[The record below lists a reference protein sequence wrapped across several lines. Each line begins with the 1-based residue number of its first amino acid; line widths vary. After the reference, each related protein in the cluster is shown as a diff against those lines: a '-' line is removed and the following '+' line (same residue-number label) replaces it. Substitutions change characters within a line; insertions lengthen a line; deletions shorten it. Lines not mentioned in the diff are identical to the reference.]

1 MKRAALIF
9 LLALTLC
16 LPACGGQE
24 AGAEQRTAEAA
35 VNADTAGLK
44 LSQTS
49 TVSKEKYLG
58 EADFADF
65 LSRAE
70 KGFVIPGLGEGLIPQ
85 GMAYSEQSGL
95 IYISGYYSADL
106 PSVIAAVDAGSY
118 ELCAEYFLYNEDGSP
133 FSGHVGGLAA
143 VGDRLYVSAAL
154 GNNGSYSIAA
164 LPIDE
169 LTGRGSFELTVS
181 ARLAVPVS
189 PSFLNCSG
197 GYLWLGNFYHPSAGY
212 ELPPLIGETTEGFGC
227 YILGYDASRD
237 LADEGGDQLVP
248 DLIIAAPDRIQG
260 VCYAEGRLL
269 LSQSYGR
276 RNNAALYEY
285 ALDLSSPPDCSLS
298 LAGRELPVYILR
310 DSRLLSAVTAMPM
323 TEAVCTVPT
332 GGTLVLFESGA
343 LHYSDGKFRT
353 DCVWFLDG

>member
-1 MKRAALIF
+1 MKKLSI
-9 LLALTLC
+9 LLTLALLLC
-16 LPACGGQE
+16 LCACGGTDE
-24 AGAEQRTAEAA
+24 GAEQRAAEAA
-35 VNADTAGLK
+35 VNADVSGLK

-49 TVSKEKYLG
+49 TVSKEKYLA
-58 EADFADF
+58 EADFEDF

-70 KGFVIPGLGEGLIPQ
+70 KGFLIPGLNEGLIPQ
-85 GMAYSEQSGL
+85 GMAYSEYSGL

-106 PSVIAAVDAGSY
+106 PSVITAVDAESY
-118 ELCAEYFLYNEDGSP
+118 ELCAEYFLYHEDGSA
-133 FSGHVGGLAA
+133 FTGHVGGLAA

-154 GNNGSYSIAA
+154 DNDGSYSIAA

-169 LTGRGSFELTVS
+169 LMGRGSFDVTVS
-181 ARLAVPVS
+181 SRLAVPVS

-197 GYLWLGNFYHPSAGY
+197 GYLWLGNFYHPSADYG
-212 ELPPLIGETTEGFGC
+212 LPPLIGDTTEGFGC
-227 YILGYDASRD
+227 YILGFSASRA
-237 LADEGGDQLVP
+237 LSDEGGEFLVP

-260 VCYAEGRLL
+260 VCCSEGRLL

-276 RNNAALYEY
+276 RNNSTLYEY
-285 ALDLSSPPDCSLS
+285 ALDLSAPPDSTLT

-323 TEAVCTVPT
+323 TEAVCAMPT

-353 DCVWFLDG
+353 DCVWLLDG

>member
-1 MKRAALIF
+1 MKRLLIIFSLAL
-9 LLALTLC
+9 LLALSG
-16 LPACGGQE
+16 CGGQE
-24 AGAEQRTAEAA
+24 AGAEQRAAEAA
-35 VNADTAGLK
+35 VNADTPGLK

-58 EADFADF
+58 EADFEDF
-65 LSRAE
+65 LSRAQ
-70 KGFVIPGLGEGLIPQ
+70 KGFVIPGLNEGLIPQ
-85 GMAYSEQSGL
+85 GMACSEQSGL

-106 PSVIAAVDAGSY
+106 PSVITAVDAETH
-118 ELCAEYFLYNEDGSP
+118 ELCAEYFLYHEDGSAFP
-133 FSGHVGGLAA
+133 GHVGGLAA
-143 VGDRLYVSAAL
+143 VGDTLYVSAAL
-154 GNNGSYSIAA
+154 DNDGSYAIAA
-164 LPIDE
+164 LPIDA

-181 ARLAVPVS
+181 SRLAVPVS

-227 YILGYDASRD
+227 YILGYDAARD
-237 LADEGGDQLVP
+237 LTEESGDYLVP
-248 DLIIAAPDRIQG
+248 DLILAAPDRIQG
-260 VCYAEGRLL
+260 VCYADGRLL

-276 RNNAALYEY
+276 RNNSALYEY
-285 ALDLSSPPDCSLS
+285 ALDPASPPDSTFT
-298 LAGRELPVYILR
+298 LAGREIPVYILR

-323 TEAVCTVPT
+323 TEAVCAMPT

-353 DCVWFLDG
+353 DCVWLLDG